1 MRKKLDYIAIFFL
14 FIVYVYV
21 VNISFLPSEITI
33 LKGEELNLKTI
44 YGINLSRVA
53 TVSNE
58 VVNKT
63 TIEVDLFGK
72 VKVKDINVTSIENY
86 EVVPVGKLIGLKL
99 YTNGVLIVGMTEI
112 EDIHNI
118 KQKPYET
125 ENIKEGDTIIKVNE
139 FEISSIEDLQKAV
152 NSSSGETVNLTLI
165 RDGEFFTCNIRP
177 AEVEKN
183 KYKLGLWVKDA
194 ATGVGT
200 MSFYEPDSKWFA
212 ALGHGISD
220 LDTDRLIEI
229 DSGELVTS
237 KIISIQKSE
246 SGEAGE
252 IRGSIAGQSTIGE
265 VEANTDFGIYGK
277 LNNLSK
283 LNIDINNKLPVALR
297 SEIELGQ
304 AKMICTL
311 DDGITREYDVEIE
324 KIFINNNQN
333 NKSMQIRITDE
344 NLLEK
349 TGGIIRGLSG
359 APIIQNGKFIG
370 AITNVLVNEPER
382 GYAIFGDIMIKE
394 LLKAND

>member
-333 NKSMQIRITDE
+333 NKSMQIRITDQE
-344 NLLEK
+344 LLQK

-382 GYAIFGDIMIKE
+382 GYAIFGDMMIKE

>member
-333 NKSMQIRITDE
+333 NKSMQIRITDQE
-344 NLLEK
+344 LLQK